1 MTPELADYYCLN
13 IFLSDSLISGK
24 TSRECLQKTSVLLVE
39 QTLDTSR
46 EILVIDIGEAR
57 VYLEH
62 IIDFLQMDRIQS
74 VGRGLSSSHKSA

>member
-24 TSRECLQKTSVLLVE
+24 TLRECLQKTSVLLVE

-62 IIDFLQMDRIQS
+62 ITDFLQMDTIQS
-74 VGRGLSSSHKSA
+74 VGRGLPSSHKSA

>member
-24 TSRECLQKTSVLLVE
+24 TLRECLQKTSVLLVE